1 VKLSTTVQ
9 FFGENMKT
17 INRQRFDFSTLGR
30 SVARGAAALA
40 VVLAAAGAAQAQAQN
55 PDALKLYQRGL
66 AATCANCHGTDGQG
80 VVGTGMPIINH
91 LSSAELL
98 KKMTDYKSGAVTGT
112 IMHQLA
118 KGYTD
123 EQLQTIASVLGKK

>member
-1 VKLSTTVQ
+1 
-9 FFGENMKT
+9 MKT
-17 INRQRFDFSTLGR
+17 INRQRFDFGKLGR
-30 SVARGAAALA
+30 SVARSATALA
-40 VVLAAAGAAQAQAQN
+40 VVLAAAGAAHAQN
-55 PDALKLYQRGL
+55 QDALKLYQRGL

-80 VVGTGMPIINH
+80 VVGTGMPVINH
-91 LSSAELL
+91 LSSAEIL
-98 KKMTDYKSGAVTGT
+98 KKMLDYKSGALTGT

>member
-1 VKLSTTVQ
+1 
-9 FFGENMKT
+9 MKT
-17 INRQRFDFSTLGR
+17 INRQSFDFGTLGR
-30 SVARGAAALA
+30 SVARGATALA
-40 VVLAAAGAAQAQAQN
+40 VVLAAAGAAHAQAQN

-80 VVGTGMPIINH
+80 VVGTGMPVINH
-91 LSSAELL
+91 LSSAEIL
-98 KKMTDYKSGAVTGT
+98 KKMLDYKSGALTGT

>member
-1 VKLSTTVQ
+1 
-9 FFGENMKT
+9 MKT
-17 INRQRFDFSTLGR
+17 INRQRFDIAAPGR
-30 SVARGAAALA
+30 SLVRGAMALPVALA
-40 VVLAAAGAAQAQAQN
+40 VVLAAPSAAQAQNQEE
-55 PDALKLYQRGL
+55 LKLYQRGL

-80 VVGTGMPIINH
+80 VVGAGMPLINH

-98 KKMTDYKSGAVTGT
+98 KKLTDYKTGAVTGT
-112 IMHQLA
+112 IMPQLA

>member
-1 VKLSTTVQ
+1 MKNFNTSLISPKALVHYAAVVA
-9 FFGENMKT
+9 FG
-17 INRQRFDFSTLGR
+17 L
-30 SVARGAAALA
+30 LA
-40 VVLAAAGAAQAQAQN
+40 VSGAHAQN
-55 PDALKLYQRGL
+55 QEELKLYQRGL

-80 VVGTGMPIINH
+80 VVGAGMPLINH
-91 LSSAELL
+91 LSSAEIL

>member
-1 VKLSTTVQ
+1 
-9 FFGENMKT
+9 MKT
-17 INRQRFDFSTLGR
+17 INRQRFDFGTRAR
-30 SVARGAAALA
+30 SVLRSATVLA
-40 VVLAAAGAAQAQAQN
+40 VVIGAAGAAQAQNQ
-55 PDALKLYQRGL
+55 DALKLYQRGL

-80 VVGTGMPIINH
+80 VVGAGMPMINH

-112 IMHQLA
+112 IMPQLA

>member
-1 VKLSTTVQ
+1 MKNFNMPLISPKALVRYAAVVA
-9 FFGENMKT
+9 FG
-17 INRQRFDFSTLGR
+17 L
-30 SVARGAAALA
+30 LA
-40 VVLAAAGAAQAQAQN
+40 VSGAQAQN
-55 PDALKLYQRGL
+55 QEALKLYQRGL

-80 VVGTGMPIINH
+80 VVGAGMPLINH

-98 KKMTDYKSGAVTGT
+98 KKMTDYKSGAFTGT

>member
-1 VKLSTTVQ
+1 MKN
-9 FFGENMKT
+9 FG
-17 INRQRFDFSTLGR
+17 IHLISRQAMVRH
-30 SVARGAAALA
+30 AAAVALGLLA
-40 VVLAAAGAAQAQAQN
+40 VSGAQAQN

-66 AATCANCHGTDGQG
+66 AATCASCHGTDGQG
-80 VVGTGMPIINH
+80 VVGAGMPLINH
-91 LSSAELL
+91 LSSAEIL

>member
-1 VKLSTTVQ
+1 MPLISPK
-9 FFGENMKT
+9 
-17 INRQRFDFSTLGR
+17 
-30 SVARGAAALA
+30 ALVHYAA
-40 VVLAAAGAAQAQAQN
+40 VVAFGLLGVSGAHAQN
-55 PDALKLYQRGL
+55 QEELKLYQRGL

-80 VVGTGMPIINH
+80 VVGAGMPLINH

-98 KKMTDYKSGAVTGT
+98 KKLTDYKSGAVTGT
-112 IMHQLA
+112 IMPQLA

>member
-1 VKLSTTVQ
+1 
-9 FFGENMKT
+9 MKT

-30 SVARGAAALA
+30 SVARGATTLAL
-40 VVLAAAGAAQAQAQN
+40 VLAAAGAAQAQNQ
-55 PDALKLYQRGL
+55 DALKLYQRGL

-80 VVGTGMPIINH
+80 VVGAGMPMINH

>member
-1 VKLSTTVQ
+1 MKHISKHLFLREPLVRQVAVLA
-9 FFGENMKT
+9 FG
-17 INRQRFDFSTLGR
+17 L
-30 SVARGAAALA
+30 LA
-40 VVLAAAGAAQAQAQN
+40 VSAAQAQNQE
-55 PDALKLYQRGL
+55 ALKLYQRGL

-80 VVGTGMPIINH
+80 VVGAGMPLINH

-98 KKMTDYKSGAVTGT
+98 KKLTDYKTGAATGT
-112 IMHQLA
+112 IMPQLA